1 MKGGKFLSEIKKK
14 PENKEL
20 KSKDKIVNI
29 QRYFKQN
36 LIRLKN
42 KSNSSENYIE
52 DNQETHNNYAVNQVF
67 GKGKKATANVKE
79 QSIKIAKKQYTK
91 KKEEKKILK
100 HKLEQNQKDQLPV
113 SSFSSQQIHSSET
126 RNESIPQKTTLTNK
140 NFAQKD
146 LKNKKNTKLFSIRNK
161 NIRLKKQSAIHHSYQ
176 HKLRNFVK
184 TKNHKQMR
192 NQSQNITHFKKNS
205 QSAIQIVKGSFA
217 FVRRTVLSLS
227 NLIGAGIS
235 LILLLV
241 LILFIGVFSALSDN
255 SNVSSTHTPLS
266 AEVLAYT
273 DKIEKY
279 AKQYE
284 MEDYIPI
291 IQAVMMQESEG
302 KGSDPMQA
310 SECPYNTKYPQ
321 KPNGIEEPE
330 YSIEV
335 GIHYLSNCFKQAGVK
350 DIFDNDHIS
359 LALQGY
365 NYGNGYIQWA
375 ITNFGGYSKANAKV
389 FSDQKKAE
397 LGWDTY
403 GNPYYVEHVMRYVG
417 LGFGNYREQPNFNN
431 TDAWGSNNPYSR
443 VGLFGQ
449 CTWFAWGRFYEI
461 YGYSPG
467 FTGDGWDCAK
477 QLVNAHPD
485 KFKLS
490 DTPAVG
496 AVFSCIGRNHTGIV
510 IGWDG
515 RNVTIQEGNLDNKT
529 NTFEGAKKDWQTVSY
544 PLEQF
549 KAIYK
554 GVVFAIPNAISIEAN
569 TL

>member
-1 MKGGKFLSEIKKK
+1 MTEIKKK

-29 QRYFKQN
+29 QRHFKHN

-42 KSNSSENYIE
+42 KTNSSENHTE
-52 DNQETHNNYAVNQVF
+52 DNQETHNNYAVNQVSS
-67 GKGKKATANVKE
+67 KGKKATANVKE
-79 QSIKIAKKQYTK
+79 QSIRIAKKQYEK

-100 HKLEQNQKDQLPV
+100 HKLEQNQKEQLPV
-113 SSFSSQQIHSSET
+113 SSFSSQPIHSSET
-126 RNESIPQKTTLTNK
+126 RNENIPQKPTLNNK
-140 NFAQKD
+140 NFAQRN
-146 LKNKKNTKLFSIRNK
+146 LKSKKNTKSFSIRNK
-161 NIRLKKQSAIHHSYQ
+161 NIRLKKQSTIRHSYQ
-176 HKLRNFVK
+176 YKIRNFVK
-184 TKNHKQMR
+184 TKNYRQIR
-192 NQSQNITHFKKNS
+192 NQAQKIPHIKKNS

-217 FVRRTVLSLS
+217 FIRRTVLSLY

-266 AEVLAYT
+266 AEVLTYT

-302 KGSDPMQA
+302 KGSDPMQS
-310 SECPYNTKYPQ
+310 SECPYHTKYPK
-321 KPNGIEEPE
+321 KPDGITDSE
-330 YSIEV
+330 YSIDV
-335 GIHYLSNCFKQAGVK
+335 GIHYLSDCFKEAQVK
-350 DIFDNDHIS
+350 DVFDNEHIF

-365 NYGNGYIQWA
+365 NYGNAYIDWA
-375 ITNFGGYSKANAKV
+375 IKNFGGYSKANAKL
-389 FSDQKKAE
+389 FSDQKKQE
-397 LGWDTY
+397 LGKEVY
-403 GNPYYVEHVMRYVG
+403 GDPNYVEHVMRYVP
-417 LGFGNYREQPNFNN
+417 LGFGNYREQPNFDNMN
-431 TDAWGSNNPYSR
+431 AWGSNNPYSQAK
-443 VGLFGQ
+443 LYGQ

-467 FTGDGWDCAK
+467 FIGDGWDCAE

-515 RNVTIQEGNLDNKT
+515 KNVTIQEGNLDNKT
-529 NTFEGAKKDWQTVSY
+529 NTFEDAKKDWQTKTY
-544 PLEQF
+544 TLEEFQHVC
-549 KAIYK
+549 K
-554 GVVFAIPNAISIEAN
+554 GVIFSVPIH
-569 TL
+569 

>member
-1 MKGGKFLSEIKKK
+1 MKGGKFLTEIKKK

-52 DNQETHNNYAVNQVF
+52 DNQETHNNYAVNQVS

-79 QSIKIAKKQYTK
+79 QSIRIAKKQYEK
-91 KKEEKKILK
+91 KKEEKKFLK
-100 HKLEQNQKDQLPV
+100 HNLEQNQKEQLPV
-113 SSFSSQQIHSSET
+113 SLFPSQQIHSSEAI
-126 RNESIPQKTTLTNK
+126 NESIPQKTTLNNK
-140 NFAQKD
+140 NFAQRD
-146 LKNKKNTKLFSIRNK
+146 LKSKKNIKSFSIKNK
-161 NIRLKKQSAIHHSYQ
+161 NIRLKKKSTIHHSYQ

-184 TKNHKQMR
+184 AKNHKQMR
-192 NQSQNITHFKKNS
+192 NQAQNITHIKKNS

-217 FVRRTVLSLS
+217 FVRSTVLSLS
-227 NLIGAGIS
+227 NLIGADIS

-241 LILFIGVFSALSDN
+241 LILFIGVFAALSDN

-266 AEVLAYT
+266 TEVLAYT

-291 IQAVMMQESEG
+291 IQAIMMQESGG
-302 KGSDPMQA
+302 KGSDPMQS
-310 SECPYNTKYPQ
+310 SECPYNTKYPK
-321 KPNGIEEPE
+321 KPDGITDSE
-330 YSIEV
+330 YSIDV
-335 GIHYLSNCFKQAGVK
+335 GIHYLSDCFKDAQVK
-350 DIFDNDHIS
+350 DTFDNEHIF

-365 NYGNGYIQWA
+365 NYGSAYIDWA
-375 ITNFGGYSKANAKV
+375 IIKFGGYSKANAKL
-389 FSDQKKAE
+389 FSDQKKQE
-397 LGWDTY
+397 LGKDVY
-403 GNPYYVEHVMRYVG
+403 GDPNYVEHVMRYVP
-417 LGFGNYREQPNFNN
+417 LGFGNYREQPNFDNMN
-431 TDAWGSNNPYSR
+431 AWGSNNPYSQAK
-443 VGLFGQ
+443 LYGQ

-467 FTGDGWDCAK
+467 FTGDGWDCAE

-515 RNVTIQEGNLDNKT
+515 KNVTIQEGNLDNKT
-529 NTFEGAKKDWQTVSY
+529 NTFEEAKKDWQTVTYS
-544 PLEQF
+544 LEQF
-549 KAIYK
+549 RTIYK
-554 GVVFAIPNAISIEAN
+554 GVVFTVPIKI
-569 TL
+569 